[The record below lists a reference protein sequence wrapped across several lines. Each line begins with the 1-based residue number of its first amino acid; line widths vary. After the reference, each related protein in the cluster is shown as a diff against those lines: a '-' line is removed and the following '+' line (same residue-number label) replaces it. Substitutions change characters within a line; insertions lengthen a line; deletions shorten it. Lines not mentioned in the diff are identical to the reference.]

1 MARKQ
6 RKDNKGRVLRVGE
19 SQTKD
24 NRYRYQYN
32 DVNGKRCTI
41 WDTDLLSLR
50 AKAEQIQIDSKMG
63 IDTNA
68 GNKVTLNDVFDKYIA
83 GKTELKESTRN
94 NYKYMYNHFVRDRI
108 GGRKIATIKY
118 SDIKAFYTSLLKDDD
133 MKPNTLENVQ
143 TVIHPTFTL
152 ALRDGLIRTNPTDGI
167 MGEIKKSHSW
177 EKPKRHAL
185 TIEEQEHFINHI
197 AESETYNHWLN
208 LFTFLLGTGC
218 RIGEVIGLRWQDI
231 DFDNNII
238 SINHNL
244 IYRQG
249 EDGECSM
256 TITTPKTDAGK
267 RVIPMLSEVKRALL
281 NERREQF
288 KNGGLNKTIID
299 GYSGF
304 IFTNRNGYVH
314 NPMTINR
321 AIVRIIKEH
330 NEIEV
335 ERAEREK
342 REAVIIRHF
351 SVHNLRHT
359 FCTRFCENETNLK
372 IIQEIMGHSDIT
384 TTMNIYNEA
393 TQSKKQESFKNL
405 EGKIKIS

>member
-24 NRYRYQYN
+24 KRYRYQYN
-32 DVNGKRCTI
+32 DINGKRCTL

-50 AKAEQIQIDSKMG
+50 ARVEQIQIDSKMG

-68 GNKVTLNDVFDKYIA
+68 GNKTTLNTVFDKYIA
-83 GKTELKESTRN
+83 GKTELKDSTRN
-94 NYKYMYNHFVRDRI
+94 NYKYMYTHFVRERI
-108 GGRKIATIKY
+108 GTRKIASIKY
-118 SDIKAFYTSLLKDDD
+118 SDIKSFYMSLLKEND
-133 MKPNTLENVQ
+133 MKPNTLENIQ
-143 TVIHPTFTL
+143 TILHPTFTL
-152 ALRDGLIRTNPTDGI
+152 AVRDGLIRNNPTDGV

-185 TIEEQEHFINHI
+185 SIDEQEHFINHI
-197 AESETYNHWLN
+197 AESEKYNHWLN

-218 RIGEVIGLRWQDI
+218 RIGEVIGLRWQDC
-231 DFDNNII
+231 DFDNDII

-244 IYRQG
+244 IYRQCD
-249 EDGECSM
+249 DGTCKM

-267 RVIPMLSEVKRALL
+267 RIIPMLSEVKRALL
-281 NERREQF
+281 NERIKQF
-288 KNGGLNKTIID
+288 KYGFNQTVID
-299 GYSGF
+299 GYTGF

-330 NEIEV
+330 NEIEN
-335 ERAEREK
+335 ERAKKER
-342 REAVIIRHF
+342 REAVIIPHF